1 MPKGDHFYTTATT
14 ECDNALAFYGYVLE
28 GAACFVFG
36 AQTTLVAGATAL
48 FRLYNLDNGDHFY
61 TTSATER
68 DSVVAGG
75 YTSEGTA
82 CFAFSSA
89 DPADPGR
96 VPFFRLYNPGNGDH
110 FYTTSAEERDNALIG
125 GYTNQGIA
133 CFVYSSA
140 RTGTVPLFRL
150 YKPNDLTRRILLH
163 LKILQSPSVSITA
176 LFLSALRT
184 GRIEFVVGVC
194 RHDDDASRRS

>member
-14 ECDNALAFYGYVLE
+14 ERDNALAFYGYVLD
-28 GAACFVFG
+28 GTACFVFG
-36 AQTTLVAGATAL
+36 TPTTLVAGATAL
-48 FRLYNLDNGDHFY
+48 FRLYNRGNGDHFY

-68 DSVVAGG
+68 DSVMAGG

-82 CFAFSSA
+82 FFAFSSA

-110 FYTTSAEERDNALIG
+110 FYTRSAEERDNALVG
-125 GYTNQGIA
+125 GYTSQGIA

-140 RTGTVPLFRL
+140 LTGTVPLLRL
-150 YKPNDLTRRILLH
+150 YKPNELAKRVLLH
-163 LKILQSPSVSITA
+163 TKILQSPSVSITA
-176 LFLSALRT
+176 LFLSAERT

-194 RHDDDASRRS
+194 RHDADASRRS

>member
-1 MPKGDHFYTTATT
+1 MPKGDHFYTTSTT
-14 ECDNALAFYGYVLE
+14 ERDNALAFYGYVLE
-28 GAACFVFG
+28 GIACYVFE
-36 AQTTLVAGATAL
+36 TPPTLVSGATAL
-48 FRLYNLDNGDHFY
+48 FRLYDRHGTGDHLY

-75 YTSEGTA
+75 YISEGTA

-96 VPFFRLYNPGNGDH
+96 VPFFRLCNPVNEDH
-110 FYTTSAEERDNALIG
+110 FYTTAAEERDNALVG
-125 GYTNQGIA
+125 GYTSQGIA

-140 RTGTVPLFRL
+140 LTGTVPLFRL
-150 YKPNDLTRRILLH
+150 YKPNELAKPILH
-163 LKILQSPSVSITA
+163 HTTILQSRSVSITA
-176 LFLSALRT
+176 LFLAAERT

-194 RHDDDASRRS
+194 QHDADASR